1 MAMKRMQKKAPGLFQ
16 PVQQAAAAIQR
27 QTKNGFEPEIA
38 LILGTG
44 LGQLARKI
52 KPHTVIE
59 YAKIPHFP
67 KVTAESHRGRLVL
80 GTLAGR
86 RVAAM
91 EGRFH
96 FYEGYSMQEVTFPV
110 RVLRLLGIKKLVVT
124 NAAGGLNLNYRK
136 GELVLIEDHINF
148 MGANPLI
155 GSNDPRLGLR
165 FPDMAAPYSARLVSL
180 TEQAAREKKVSV
192 RRGVYVGVSGPCL
205 ETRAEYRMMRSWGA
219 DLVGMSTVPEVIV
232 GVHMGMEI
240 LGISIVTDV
249 CDPDHLAPVDIEE
262 IIRTANAAGPQLD
275 KLVEAAIVKF

>member
-1 MAMKRMQKKAPGLFQ
+1 MAMKRMQKEAPDLFSM
-16 PVQQAAAAIQR
+16 VKQAADAIER
-27 QTKNGFEPEIA
+27 LTEGFKPETA

-44 LGQLARKI
+44 LGKLTQKI

-67 KVTAESHRGRLVL
+67 KVTVESHRGRLVL
-80 GTLAGR
+80 GTLAGK

-110 RVLRLLGIKKLVVT
+110 RVLRMLGANKLVVT

-148 MGANPLI
+148 MGANPLV
-155 GSNDPRLGLR
+155 GPNDPRLGLR
-165 FPDMAAPYSARLVSL
+165 FPDMAAPYSARLVAL
-180 TEQAAREKKVSV
+180 TEQAAREKNVPV
-192 RRGVYVGVSGPCL
+192 RRGVYVGVTGPCL
-205 ETRAEYRMMRSWGA
+205 ETRAEYRMMQGWGA

-232 GVHMGMEI
+232 AVHSGMEV
-240 LGISIVTDV
+240 LGISIVTDL
-249 CDPDHLAPVDIEE
+249 CNPDHLAPVDIKE
-262 IIRTANAAGPQLD
+262 IIHTANLAGPQLD
-275 KLVEAAIVKF
+275 KLVEAAVHKF